1 MDLMWVMICLY
12 GFPILLLVCIGIIAA
27 WYIWEHWM
35 TPQESKTIRKAT
47 RKKRPIAIH
56 VGDEGFAKIEVL
68 DFIGKEG
75 FASTKKDSTDK
86 NQFSGFFARSS
97 PEEPTS
103 DAKSKIASFINK
115 LASKKVYLQHAK
127 IPVWFAYT
135 GKAILTSLF
144 SLAGLEGTKELP
156 TNPTPILVDLQ
167 EIKSLFGK
175 PWDQTQIRAN
185 QVDARTEGVFE
196 GKKFSSLETWKAVVV
211 PVGIILA
218 LVIGVMVIAIVFF
231 R

>member
-12 GFPILLLVCIGIIAA
+12 GFPITLLAIAGIISA
-27 WYIWEHWM
+27 WIIWEKWM

-56 VGDEGFAKIEVL
+56 VGDEGFAKIEIL

-86 NQFSGFFARSS
+86 DQFLGFFARSPS
-97 PEEPTS
+97 EEPS
-103 DAKSKIASFINK
+103 DKKGKIAAFINK

-144 SLAGLEGTKELP
+144 SLAGLELTKDLP
-156 TNPTPILVDLQ
+156 TNPTPAVVDLQ
-167 EIKSLFGK
+167 ELKSLFGK